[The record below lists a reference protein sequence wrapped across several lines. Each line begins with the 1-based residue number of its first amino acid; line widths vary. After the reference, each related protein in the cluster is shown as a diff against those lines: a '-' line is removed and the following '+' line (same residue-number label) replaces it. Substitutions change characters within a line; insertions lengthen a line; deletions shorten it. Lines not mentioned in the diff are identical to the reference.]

1 MKRSII
7 SFKKT
12 TDIFDQYS
20 SVNDGYKL
28 FEFEIEREEY
38 QKKLKEL
45 EKKYSTNKNV
55 RAFVQMNIKENA

>member
-28 FEFEIEREEY
+28 FEFEIDFRLTY
-38 QKKLKEL
+38 FKVALNSSSIFKCKLKPADF
-45 EKKYSTNKNV
+45 SV
-55 RAFVQMNIKENA
+55 